1 MWVLHTDR
9 NLNAKNS
16 TFITYFKQLRTNQRT
31 QKSRNILPE
40 TTRQCN
46 KRFNT
51 HCKSMRNSRFFKSTN
66 TNSQTLYNSE
76 ELHEWRKSCIR
87 QFASVFRKDWKTRM
101 LHWNTFSMRR
111 LTIQKNSNFFESS
124 LYASHLVQII
134 HLALSFVY
142 QKAPDS
148 GKIFARLKELGLPSE
163 KLPPARVRTEPGSS
177 NQHKASVLR
186 WAQWAGNSS

>member
-1 MWVLHTDR
+1 MHTDR

-40 TTRQCN
+40 TTRPCN

-51 HCKSMRNSRFFKSTN
+51 HCKSMRNLEFFKSTN
-66 TNSQTLYNSE
+66 TNSQTLCNSE
-76 ELHEWRKSCIR
+76 EPRCWESCIR
-87 QFASVFRKDWKTRM
+87 QFASILRKDWKTRM
-101 LHWNTFSMRR
+101 LNWNTFSMWR

-134 HLALSFVY
+134 DLALSFVY

-148 GKIFARLKELGLPSE
+148 GKIFPTINFLAQ
-163 KLPPARVRTEPGSS
+163 PARVRSEPGSS
-177 NQHKASVLR
+177 NQHKAGVLR
-186 WAQWAGNSS
+186 WAQ

>member
-1 MWVLHTDR
+1 MHTDR

-40 TTRQCN
+40 TTRPCN

-51 HCKSMRNSRFFKSTN
+51 HCKSMRNLEFFKSTN
-66 TNSQTLYNSE
+66 TNSQTLCNSE
-76 ELHEWRKSCIR
+76 ELRCRESCIR
-87 QFASVFRKDWKTRM
+87 QFASILRKDWKTRM
-101 LHWNTFSMRR
+101 LNWNTFSMWR

-148 GKIFARLKELGLPSE
+148 GKIFARLRELGFPSD
-163 KLPPARVRTEPGSS
+163 AGSRP
-177 NQHKASVLR
+177 NGTRLLKPT
-186 WAQWAGNSS
+186 